1 MGTPTYDPQQVT
13 TTWAGI
19 LFQGEMDGEMITVEF
34 DEDAVTLHK
43 GAKGFT
49 TYTLNASSSA
59 IATVMLNQ
67 LSPTNKLLSAA
78 VASKL
83 KGPFLMKD
91 AGDLTVVEAN
101 DAMIQKHT
109 PIKRGKEIVGYEWK
123 LILPK
128 CIAVAGAGL

>member
-1 MGTPTYDPQQVT
+1 MATPTYNPELVI

-19 LFQGEMDGEMITVEF
+19 LFQGEMDGEMISVEF

-49 TYTLNASSSA
+49 TYTLNASQSA

-67 LSPTNKLLSAA
+67 LSPTNAALSAA
-78 VASKL
+78 AAARL

-91 AGDLTVVEAN
+91 TGDLTVVESA
-101 DAMIQKHT
+101 DGMIQRFT
-109 PIKRGKEIVGYEWK
+109 PVKRGKEIVGYEWK

-128 CIAVAGAGL
+128 CIAIVGAP

>member
-1 MGTPTYDPQQVT
+1 MATPTYDPSKVI

-19 LFQGEMDGEMITVEF
+19 LFQGEMDGEAISIEF
-34 DEDAVTLHK
+34 DEDAVTLQK
-43 GAKGFT
+43 GMKGFT
-49 TYTLNASSSA
+49 TYTVNASSSA

-67 LSPTNKLLSAA
+67 LSPTNAALSAA
-78 VASKL
+78 AAAKL

-91 AGDLTVVEAN
+91 VGDLTVVEAN
-101 DAMIQKHT
+101 DAMLQKFT

-128 CIAVAGAGL
+128 CIAVVGAL